1 MVLVQQGIHLV
12 PQSKRNWQEATG
24 KVRSP
29 LINDHGCSYYENED
43 IDDESYD
50 FDYGHESHHKDY
62 KYMII
67 K

>member
-12 PQSKRNWQEATG
+12 PQGMQSKRKWQEPTG
-24 KVRSP
+24 IVRSP

-50 FDYGHESHHKDY
+50 FDYGHENQH
-62 KYMII
+62 
-67 K
+67 